1 MNISSRTPEGRSTRC
16 PVCGAA
22 SYIEPSSPLGDAPCP
37 ACGCLLWFS
46 SCSVP
51 IRSWDRRL
59 MGHTPAL
66 CCVPTGPRVTSRS
79 CWIRSYQLFA
89 ASTLAGAST
98 ILVAAALADAV
109 WHARTVSEMVG
120 WLGLSLLTVSLG
132 CLIHSGSL
140 DNGVLTQTAGG
151 RATGDASRW
160 CSAEPRQKRS
170 AAHGASRKPG
180 QSDELDLK
188 DHPMRDRFLD
198 G

>member
-1 MNISSRTPEGRSTRC
+1 
-16 PVCGAA
+16 VCGVD
-22 SYIEPSSPLGDAPCP
+22 SYIEPSPPLGDAPCP

-51 IRSWDRRL
+51 IRSWDSRL

-66 CCVPTGPRVTSRS
+66 CCVPAATRMTSRS
-79 CWIRSYQLFA
+79 RWIRSYQLCA
-89 ASTLAGAST
+89 ASSLAGASA
-98 ILVAAALADAV
+98 ILVAAGLADAV

-120 WLGLSLLTVSLG
+120 WVGLSLLTVSLG

-140 DNGVLTQTAGG
+140 DSGRLPQTTGGRANGDAGG
-151 RATGDASRW
+151 RY
-160 CSAEPRQKRS
+160 SAEPRQKPS
-170 AAHGASRKPG
+170 AAHWASKTTVE
-180 QSDELDLK
+180 SDELGLK